1 MSDLDPY
8 SVSNPYCVP
17 DSAERERRLQEEFLR
32 QRQAPQLSVNWATA
46 ELAKGLTVHQGIR
59 EPERAFRQAE
69 EFFAYAEAWFASKA
83 KK

>member
-17 DSAERERRLQEEFLR
+17 DPAELERRLQA
-32 QRQAPQLSVNWATA
+32 QQLSDQQKINRATA
-46 ELAKGLTVHQGIR
+46 DLAKDLFIR
-59 EPERAFRQAE
+59 QLVRDSELAFRQAE
-69 EFFAYAEAWFASKA
+69 EFFAYAEAWFASQG